1 MRKRG
6 AQGMCVLTA
15 PKRAPTPNTGWAGLF
30 RNAIIINVG
39 GTGLKQP
46 YHETLFFFF
55 LQTWEPTNRDSRE
68 KSTRHQAGTYIWA
81 VVGFRGE
88 DWRGISETSS
98 SSFNVNFP
106 HQHLKAVIVHDFA
119 DQVCEPII
127 VLPTTTLAHLDYR

>member
-1 MRKRG
+1 
-6 AQGMCVLTA
+6 MCVLTA

-39 GTGLKQP
+39 VTGLKQP
-46 YHETLFFFF
+46 YHGTFFFLFFFK
-55 LQTWEPTNRDSRE
+55 LGNRRTE
-68 KSTRHQAGTYIWA
+68 ILAKNPRATKPELYIWA

-106 HQHLKAVIVHDFA
+106 HQHFKAMIVHDFA
-119 DQVCEPII
+119 DQVSL
-127 VLPTTTLAHLDYR
+127 V